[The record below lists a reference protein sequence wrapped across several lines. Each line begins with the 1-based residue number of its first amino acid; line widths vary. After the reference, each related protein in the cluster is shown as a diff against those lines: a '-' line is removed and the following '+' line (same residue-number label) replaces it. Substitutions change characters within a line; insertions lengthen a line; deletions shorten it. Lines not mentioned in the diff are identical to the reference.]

1 MSTLSNLDTLKE
13 AIKQLSTVKEAFTN
27 AQLNID
33 MMVNENDDP
42 IIVLSAIIKYMQTL
56 GKNDAE
62 SMANAKELV
71 SELEKCGI

>member
-1 MSTLSNLDTLKE
+1 MPALSNLETLKE

-42 IIVLSAIIKYMQTL
+42 IIVLAAIIKYMQTL

-62 SMANAKELV
+62 SMASAKELV
-71 SELEKCGI
+71 AELEKCGI

>member
-1 MSTLSNLDTLKE
+1 MPALNNLETLKE

-42 IIVLSAIIKYMQTL
+42 IIVLAAIIKYMQTL

-71 SELEKCGI
+71 AELEKCGI

>member
-1 MSTLSNLDTLKE
+1 MPALNNLETLKE

-42 IIVLSAIIKYMQTL
+42 IIVLAAIIKYMQTL

-71 SELEKCGI
+71 VELEKCGI

>member
-42 IIVLSAIIKYMQTL
+42 IIVLAAIIKYMQTL